1 MSPPKITVSRE
12 QVNRA
17 ALKVLRKAGL
27 AGLSARAVAD
37 VLGTS
42 VGPIYRAY
50 RNMNA
55 LTAAALDGAMAVCR
69 DYTSRPYTDMPFRS
83 VGVGLVLFARDEP
96 RLYQAL
102 FVERHRFGEVLAAF
116 QKEVLM
122 AVDQDEHLGML
133 PDDLRTEL
141 MVDMWVYTHGLA
153 TLVISGTFPKPT
165 VEAVD
170 QKLSR
175 VGGIV
180 ITAAMAA
187 ALPPVSGWR
196 PVVANENKRTPKA
209 PERRKG

>member
-1 MSPPKITVSRE
+1 MILLALALALGAPTPLACPPGTEHRGAQPMEGFEEWCEAQPPQGPARRE
-12 QVNRA
+12 GPARRYYDDGSLWIESA
-17 ALKVLRKAGL
+17 YHDGL
-27 AGLSARAVAD
+27 LEG
-37 VLGTS
+37 
-42 VGPIYRAY
+42 
-50 RNMNA
+50 
-55 LTAAALDGAMAVCR
+55 
-69 DYTSRPYTDMPFRS
+69 
-83 VGVGLVLFARDEP
+83 
-96 RLYQAL
+96 L